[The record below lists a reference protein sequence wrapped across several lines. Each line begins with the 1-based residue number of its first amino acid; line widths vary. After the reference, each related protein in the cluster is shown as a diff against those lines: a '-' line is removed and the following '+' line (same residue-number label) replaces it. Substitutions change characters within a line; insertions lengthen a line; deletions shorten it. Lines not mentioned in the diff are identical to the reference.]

1 MAGLAVTAITKPA
14 AIGAGNKIAH
24 YALDATGDTAWASGG
39 EIIDLTADFEYI
51 HTILFGGMDAVA
63 DGGYKVT
70 PIFAYGTAIT
80 STNVKIAL
88 HISASTATVFGE
100 FTSDASAV
108 GELKITV
115 IGR

>member
-1 MAGLAVTAITKPA
+1 MGVTTTAIRKPA

-24 YALDATGDTAWASGG
+24 YAIAWDNSYASGG
-39 EIIDLTADFEYI
+39 EPIDLTDDFEYI
-51 HTILFGGMDAVA
+51 HTILVGGQDTLA

-80 STNVKIAL
+80 SSNVTLAL
-88 HISASTATVFGE
+88 HISAATATVFGE
-100 FTSDASAV
+100 ASGNVSAI
-108 GELKITV
+108 GETKITV